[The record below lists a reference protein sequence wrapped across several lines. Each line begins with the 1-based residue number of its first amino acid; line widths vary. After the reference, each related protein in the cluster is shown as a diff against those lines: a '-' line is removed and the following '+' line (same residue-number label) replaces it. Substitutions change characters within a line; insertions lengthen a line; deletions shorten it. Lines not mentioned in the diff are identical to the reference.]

1 MGFHKSSLNVKLK
14 DGHMLSAYCQRPTG
28 EAVYSELDLNEFLG
42 VRKGEHL
49 DSSSSGK
56 LTWSGHN
63 FTQAAENIHLEWEGD
78 SKPQNPILHADVY
91 TDPAVGAESSA
102 SCVNLADCIKN
113 EDGHLRFMDC
123 F

>member
-42 VRKGEHL
+42 VRKG
-49 DSSSSGK
+49 K

-63 FTQAAENIHLEWEGD
+63 FTQTAENIHLEWEGD
-78 SKPQNPILHADVY
+78 GKPQNPILHADVY
-91 TDPAVGAESSA
+91 TDPTVSAESAA